1 MRLLGDKEKLKQ
13 IQKDLDVMIRKCKSD
28 YKSRIEEQFD
38 SRNVKASWD
47 GLKSITGYTQKSKN
61 IPVKDAKKLANDLNT
76 FYSRF
81 EKSDNSPDT
90 FKKAFTSDN
99 LLFEE
104 ISLEEVRR
112 ELKKVNPRKATGP
125 DKFTARL
132 LKICSN
138 ELCEIFHL
146 IYNKSLKLGR
156 VPNLW
161 KTSTIIPV
169 PKKANASE
177 LNDYRPVALTPV
189 VMKSFERIVLN
200 KLLSVVGP
208 SLDKYQFA
216 YKKHRGVEDATITVL
231 NAIDEHL
238 DKQGNM
244 SVHSWP
250 ILVRPFNTII
260 ASILVA
266 KLDTLSVPIHI
277 CRWIW
282 DFLTDRRQSVYVNG
296 KYSGVT
302 TINTRAPQGCVLS
315 PELFT
320 IYTNDSSH
328 LIVINA

>member
-1 MRLLGDKEKLKQ
+1 MRLLGDKERLKQ

-38 SRNVKASWD
+38 SRNVKAEWD

-61 IPVKDAKKLANDLNT
+61 ISVKDVKKLANDLNT

-81 EKSDNSPDT
+81 EKPYNSPDT
-90 FKKAFTSDN
+90 IKKAFTSDN
-99 LLFEE
+99 LLCEE

-125 DKFTARL
+125 DKVTARL
-132 LKICSN
+132 LKIYSN
-138 ELCEIFHL
+138 ELCEIFYL

-177 LNDYRPVALTPV
+177 LNDYKPVALTPV

-216 YKKHRGVEDATITVL
+216 YKK
-231 NAIDEHL
+231 
-238 DKQGNM
+238 K
-244 SVHSWP
+244 
-250 ILVRPFNTII
+250 
-260 ASILVA
+260 
-266 KLDTLSVPIHI
+266 
-277 CRWIW
+277 
-282 DFLTDRRQSVYVNG
+282 
-296 KYSGVT
+296 
-302 TINTRAPQGCVLS
+302 
-315 PELFT
+315 
-320 IYTNDSSH
+320 
-328 LIVINA
+328 